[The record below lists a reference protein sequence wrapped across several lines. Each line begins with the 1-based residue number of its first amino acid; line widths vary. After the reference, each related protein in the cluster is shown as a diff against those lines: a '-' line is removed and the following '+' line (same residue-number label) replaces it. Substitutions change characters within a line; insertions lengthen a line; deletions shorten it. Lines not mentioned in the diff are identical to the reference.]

1 MSTHLKP
8 AVGPQDHVQGSPQ
21 APLELVEYGDY
32 QCSYCGQAY
41 EILKAV
47 QQTLGNDLKFVFR
60 NFPLSDEH
68 PDALKAALAAEAAAL
83 QGKFWAMHDMLYQH
97 QGQLESEHLTAY
109 AKTVGLNAE
118 QFQKD
123 SQSDA
128 LAAKVEADFES
139 GVRSGVNGTP
149 SFYINGVKYEGDWQ
163 EQALTHELK
172 SQLAQLTHSH

>member
-1 MSTHLKP
+1 
-8 AVGPQDHVQGSPQ
+8 
-21 APLELVEYGDY
+21 
-32 QCSYCGQAY
+32 
-41 EILKAV
+41 
-47 QQTLGNDLKFVFR
+47 
-60 NFPLSDEH
+60 
-68 PDALKAALAAEAAAL
+68 
-83 QGKFWAMHDMLYQH
+83 MLYQH

-149 SFYINGVKYEGDWQ
+149 SFYINGLKYDGDWQ